1 MNQMSITNVKKTFI
15 DIVDCIETGKEKEII
30 VTKYNKPIAKIVPFN
45 AEAEFNKRFGIAK
58 GKFTISDDFDAP
70 DDEIARMF
78 GMID

>member
-1 MNQMSITNVKKTFI
+1 MNQMSITNVKKTFV
-15 DIVDCIETGKEKEII
+15 DIVDWIETGKENEII

-45 AEAEFNKRFGIAK
+45 SNAEFNKRFGIAK
-58 GKFTISDDFDAP
+58 EKFSISDDFDAP